1 MNKRAFLATLVAGC
15 SLLASAPL
23 AHATSNYTYKRA
35 EYVVIKRGLS
45 PDGLYSIAAHGD
57 GELGYDHFNLHL
69 LDAKTG
75 RRLGPLTDI
84 TKGSWFD
91 TAAGAYH
98 ANWSSGSRFVTI
110 SYRSDRHTISAVK
123 YRIEKG
129 RAVHVSG
136 PKPQSDRESAALGWP
151 DPNN

>member
-1 MNKRAFLATLVAGC
+1 MNKRAFLATLAVGC
-15 SLLASAPL
+15 SLLAVAPL
-23 AHATSNYTYKRA
+23 ARATSNYTYKRA

-45 PDGLYSIAAHGD
+45 PDGSYSIAAHGD
-57 GELGYDHFNLHL
+57 GELGYDHFNIHL

-75 RRLGPLTDI
+75 KRLGALTEI

-98 ANWSSGSRFVTI
+98 ATWSADSRFVTV

-123 YRIEKG
+123 YRVEKG
-129 RAVHVSG
+129 RALHVSG

-151 DPNN
+151 DPN